1 MRKILHHGPL
11 PVLDPNPFARARFLT
26 SAAQLSQLPAPDRPE
41 LAFAG
46 RSNAGKSSALNVL
59 CAQRQ
64 LARVSRTP
72 GRTQLLN
79 FFELA
84 SGRMVDLPG
93 YGYAKVPKDLRAGWG
108 GLIEGYLASRECLR
122 GLAIVMDAR
131 HPLTGFDRAML
142 EWSRAQ
148 GLPCH
153 ALLTK
158 ADKLASGAARRTL
171 REVQQAL
178 PALHEHATAQ
188 LFSAHD
194 GTGVEEA
201 RGLLG
206 GWLE

>member
-1 MRKILHHGPL
+1 M
-11 PVLDPNPFARARFLT
+11 LDANPFARARFLT

-46 RSNAGKSSALNVL
+46 RSNAGKSSALNAL
-59 CAQRQ
+59 CGRRQ

-84 SGRMVDLPG
+84 EGRIVDLPG
-93 YGYAKVPKDLRAGWG
+93 YGFAKVPKDLRAGWG
-108 GLIEGYLASRECLR
+108 GLIEGYLLGRECLR
-122 GLAIVMDAR
+122 GVVVVMDSR
-131 HPLTGFDRAML
+131 HPLTDFDRAML
-142 EWSRAQ
+142 GWSRAR

-158 ADKLASGAARRTL
+158 ADKLTSGAARKTL
-171 REVQQAL
+171 REVENAL
-178 PALHEHATAQ
+178 PGLHPQCSVQ

-194 GTGVEEA
+194 NTGVEEA
-201 RGLLG
+201 RKLLG